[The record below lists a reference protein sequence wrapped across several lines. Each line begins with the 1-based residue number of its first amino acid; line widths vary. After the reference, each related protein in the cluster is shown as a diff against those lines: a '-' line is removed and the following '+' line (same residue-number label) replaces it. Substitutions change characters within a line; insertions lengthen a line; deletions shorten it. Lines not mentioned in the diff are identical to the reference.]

1 MMVRDRLKEQIRSA
15 VESAQRTGALPPF
28 EIPQFDVLRP
38 KQAEHGDYS
47 SNVAMVAAAAARKAG
62 GAQSNPRAIA
72 QAIADQIALASATST
87 GAGSTDAPLIGSVE
101 IAGPGF
107 LNIRLA
113 DGWLQAQ
120 VPAIIA
126 AGAAFGN
133 SDRLA
138 GQRWQVEF
146 VSANPTGPI
155 HYGGARNAVL
165 GDALA
170 GVLQAAGAN
179 VQREYYVNDGGS
191 QFKWFLETLYA
202 RYMNLFG
209 HPVAIPEQGYVG
221 EYVIGYA
228 QLVRDDVGDA
238 LVSMDRAAALVAL
251 RPLGRA
257 IVLAD
262 LERELG
268 RMGVHFDNW
277 FSEQSLYDEGLVQ
290 QSLDYLDARGELE
303 RRDGAVWFKA
313 SAYPG
318 CDKDEVVVRSTG
330 SPTYLAGDIAY
341 HYDKFVRR
349 GFDKVVNV
357 WAVDHQGHVARMAAV
372 MRALGMDPDRL
383 IILLYDLVKLVRDG
397 QEVKLSKRKGNLV
410 TISDVVDEVGS
421 DAMHFNLLSRGPE
434 SVIEFDLDLAVAQ
447 NNDNPVFYVQY
458 SHARICSIFE
468 KAAAEGVAV
477 AGTPADTALL
487 VHPSELALVRKILEL
502 EEQID
507 YAVDRLAPH
516 NLTHFA
522 SELARTFNAF
532 YRDCRVVDPDNVALS
547 AARIELCRAAQ
558 TALVRVLTLLGISAP
573 TTM

>member
-1 MMVRDRLKEQIRSA
+1 MVRDRLKQQIRTA
-15 VESAQRTGALPPF
+15 IEVAQRTGVLPDL
-28 EIPQFDVLRP
+28 EIPPFDVLRP
-38 KQAEHGDYS
+38 KLAEHGDYG
-47 SNVAMVAAAAARKAG
+47 SNVAMVVAAAARKAG
-62 GAQSNPRAIA
+62 AAQSNPRAIA
-72 QAIADQIALASATST
+72 QAIADQITTGSAMST
-87 GAGSTDAPLIGSVE
+87 AGAALIGGVE

-107 LNIRLA
+107 LNFRLA
-113 DGWLQAQ
+113 DAWLQQ
-120 VPAIIA
+120 QIA
-126 AGAAFGN
+126 AIVAVGAEFGN

-170 GVLQAAGAN
+170 GVLQAAGAS
-179 VQREYYVNDGGS
+179 VEREYYVNDGGS
-191 QFKWFLETLYA
+191 QFKFFIETLYA
-202 RYMNLFG
+202 RYMQLFG
-209 HPVAIPEQGYVG
+209 RDAAIPAQGYVG

-228 QLVRDDVGDA
+228 QTVRDEVGDRF
-238 LVSMDRAAALVAL
+238 VNMDREEALAAL

-257 IVLAD
+257 IVLQD
-262 LERELG
+262 LERELA
-268 RMGVHFDNW
+268 RIGVRFDNW

-303 RRDGAVWFKA
+303 RRDGAIWFRA
-313 SAYPG
+313 SNYPG

-372 MRALGMDPDRL
+372 MRALGMDPARL

-410 TISDVVDEVGS
+410 TISDVVEEVGS

-447 NNDNPVFYVQY
+447 NNENPVFYVQY

-468 KAAAEGVAV
+468 RAAAEGIAV
-477 AGTPADTALL
+477 TGTGADRAVETALL
-487 VHPSELALVRKILEL
+487 VHPSELALIRKILEL

-507 YAVDRLAPH
+507 FAVDRLSPH
-516 NLTHFA
+516 NLTHYA
-522 SELARTFNAF
+522 IELARAFNAF
-532 YRDCRVVDPDNVALS
+532 YRDCRVVDADNAPLS
-547 AARIELCRAAQ
+547 AARIALCRAAQ
-558 TALVRVLTLLGISAP
+558 TGLVRVLTLLGVSAP

>member
-1 MMVRDRLKEQIRSA
+1 MMVRDRLKAQIRSA
-15 VESAQRTGALPPF
+15 VEAAQQNSALPPF
-28 EIPQFDVLRP
+28 EIPPFDVLRP

-47 SNVAMVAAAAARKAG
+47 SNVAMVMAAAARKAG
-62 GAQSNPRAIA
+62 DAQTNPRAMA
-72 QAIADQIALASATST
+72 QAIADQIALTAGASNV
-87 GAGSTDAPLIGSVE
+87 GAGERAPLIGGVE

-107 LNIRLA
+107 LNLRLA
-113 DGWLQAQ
+113 DAWLQAQ
-120 VPAIIA
+120 VPAIAA
-126 AGAAFGN
+126 AGDAFGN
-133 SDRLA
+133 SERLS

-146 VSANPTGPI
+146 VSANPTGPV

-165 GDALA
+165 GDVLA
-170 GVLQAAGAN
+170 SVLQAAGAE

-191 QFKWFLETLYA
+191 QFKFFIETLYA
-202 RYMNLFG
+202 RYMQLFG
-209 HPVAIPEQGYVG
+209 HDVAIPEQGYVG
-221 EYVIGYA
+221 EYVVGYA
-228 QLVRDDVGDA
+228 QLVRDQVGDQFVA
-238 LVSMDRAAALVAL
+238 LDREAALAAL
-251 RPLGRA
+251 RPIGRA

-262 LERELG
+262 LENELG

-277 FSEQSLYDEGLVQ
+277 FSEQSLYDDGLVQ

-313 SAYPG
+313 SNYPG

-349 GFDKVVNV
+349 GFDSVVNV

-372 MRALGMDPDRL
+372 MRALGMDPARL

-447 NNDNPVFYVQY
+447 NNENPVFYVQY

-468 KAAAEGVAV
+468 KAAAEGIAIDE
-477 AGTPADTALL
+477 PADCGLL
-487 VHPSELALVRKILEL
+487 MHPSELALLRKILEL

-507 YAVDRLAPH
+507 YAVDRLSPH
-516 NLTHFA
+516 NLTHYA
-522 SELARTFNAF
+522 MELARSVNAF
-532 YRDCRVVDPDNVALS
+532 YRDCRVVDAENVALS

>member
-1 MMVRDRLKEQIRSA
+1 MAATWPWWWRPRRAKS
-15 VESAQRTGALPPF
+15 GA
-28 EIPQFDVLRP
+28 
-38 KQAEHGDYS
+38 
-47 SNVAMVAAAAARKAG
+47 
-62 GAQSNPRAIA
+62 AQSNPRAIA
-72 QAIADQIALASATST
+72 QAIADQLTQAVNTDGEGAS
-87 GAGSTDAPLIGSVE
+87 LIGSVE

-113 DGWLQAQ
+113 DAWLQAQ
-120 VPAIIA
+120 VAAIVA
-126 AGAAFGN
+126 AGSALGN
-133 SDRLA
+133 SQRLA

-165 GDALA
+165 GDVVAS
-170 GVLQAAGAN
+170 VLQAAGAD

-191 QFKWFLETLYA
+191 QFQYFIETLYA
-202 RYMNLFG
+202 RYMQLFG
-209 HPVAIPEQGYVG
+209 HDVPVPEQGYVG

-228 QLVRDDVGDA
+228 QTVRNQVGDQFVA
-238 LVSMDRAAALVAL
+238 MEPAAALAAI
-251 RPLGRA
+251 RPIGRA

-262 LERELG
+262 LENELE

-277 FSEQSLYDEGLVQ
+277 FSEQSLYDDGLVQ
-290 QSLDYLDARGELE
+290 QALDYLDARGELE
-303 RRDGAVWFKA
+303 RRDGAIWFKA
-313 SAYPG
+313 SNYPG

-330 SPTYLAGDIAY
+330 KPTYFAADIAY

-349 GFDKVVNV
+349 GFDTVVNV

-372 MRALGMDPDRL
+372 MRALGMEPERL
-383 IILLYDLVKLVRDG
+383 VLLLYDLVKLVRDG

-447 NNDNPVFYVQY
+447 NNENPVFYVQY

-468 KAAAEGVAV
+468 KAAAEGVPLD
-477 AGTPADTALL
+477 GPADLTLL
-487 VHPSELALVRKILEL
+487 EHPSELALVRKILEL

-507 YAVDRLAPH
+507 FAVDRLSPH
-516 NLTHFA
+516 NLTHYA
-522 SELARTFNAF
+522 MELARSFNAF
-532 YRDCRVVDPDNVALS
+532 YRDCRVADPDNLPLS
-547 AARIELCRAAQ
+547 AARVELCRAAQ
-558 TALVRVLTLLGISAP
+558 TGLVRVLTLLGISAP
-573 TTM
+573 TAM

>member
-1 MMVRDRLKEQIRSA
+1 MVRDRLKQQISA
-15 VESAQRTGALPPF
+15 ALATAQASGALPAF
-28 EIPQFDVLRP
+28 EIPPFDVLRP
-38 KQAEHGDYS
+38 KQAEHGDYG
-47 SNVAMVAAAAARKAG
+47 SNVALVVAAAVRKAG
-62 GAQSNPRAIA
+62 AAQNNPRAIA
-72 QAIADQIALASATST
+72 QAIADQIGT
-87 GAGSTDAPLIGSVE
+87 GNEKTAEGAPLIGSVE

-107 LNIRLA
+107 LNFRLA
-113 DGWLQAQ
+113 DDWLREQI
-120 VPAIIA
+120 PAIVA
-126 AGAAFGN
+126 AGAEFGN

-155 HYGGARNAVL
+155 HYGGARNAAL

-170 GVLQAAGAN
+170 GVLQAAGAS
-179 VQREYYVNDGGS
+179 VEREYYVNDGGS
-191 QFKWFLETLYA
+191 QFNFFIETLYA
-202 RYMNLFG
+202 RYMQLFG
-209 HPVAIPEQGYVG
+209 QDEPIPEQGYVG

-228 QLVRDDVGDA
+228 QTVRDEVGDRFVTMTRADA
-238 LVSMDRAAALVAL
+238 LTAL
-251 RPLGRA
+251 RPMGRA
-257 IVLAD
+257 IVLQD

-303 RRDGAVWFKA
+303 RRDGAIWFKA
-313 SAYPG
+313 SNYPG

-349 GFDKVVNV
+349 GFDTVVNV

-372 MRALGMDPDRL
+372 MRALGMDPARL
-383 IILLYDLVKLVRDG
+383 VILLYDLVKLIRDG
-397 QEVKLSKRKGNLV
+397 KEVKLSKRKGNLV
-410 TISDVVDEVGS
+410 TISDVVEEVGS

-447 NNDNPVFYVQY
+447 NNENPVFYVQY

-468 KAAAEGVAV
+468 KAAVEGIAADGCAEL
-477 AGTPADTALL
+477 ALL
-487 VHPSELALVRKILEL
+487 THPSELALVRKIMEL

-507 YAVDRLAPH
+507 YAVDRLSPH
-516 NLTHFA
+516 NLTHYA
-522 SELARTFNAF
+522 IELARSFNAF
-532 YRDCRVVDPDNVALS
+532 YRDCRVVDAENVRLS
-547 AARIELCRAAQ
+547 AVRIELCRAAQ
-558 TALVRVLTLLGISAP
+558 TGLVRVLTLLGVSAP